1 MNETMF
7 RHKYDT
13 YYIDIEPS
21 EEYGFNFPFRIF
33 IPKNLV
39 NDPEIIYA
47 WNLPIVIK
55 KENRL
60 DYYKALD
67 KAHTTCDYNDFI
79 NLVIDLECE
88 MLNNYLQAL

>member
-33 IPKNLV
+33 IPKKLS
-39 NDPEIIYA
+39 
-47 WNLPIVIK
+47 K
-55 KENRL
+55 
-60 DYYKALD
+60 
-67 KAHTTCDYNDFI
+67 
-79 NLVIDLECE
+79 
-88 MLNNYLQAL
+88 

>member
-13 YYIDIEPS
+13 YYIEPS

-33 IPKNLV
+33 IPKKLSKWS
-39 NDPEIIYA
+39 
-47 WNLPIVIK
+47 WNYICMEFTNSNK